1 MSSSTSN
8 PPAFS
13 VFKSINYKAL
23 IEKKKRWLF
32 VYISLFLALLA
43 LFILI
48 ISQIEIEGAPSKRA
62 YESLNNEI
70 YQWALHNK
78 KRQDLDW
85 LVVENT
91 LTKGI
96 RLTFNPNLLPNT
108 PLFPSARATINPRYL
123 PYIRQFS
130 DFLKSLDLPH
140 LDQRFVKNYQQL
152 SRLGYQIQMTIRVE
166 GHTDSRPLAKTAFY
180 RNNVELSTF
189 RAYTLMQQLLARTQ
203 LPPEDFAIVGYGSFH
218 PLTQNP
224 EDPQN
229 RRVEVYLLP
238 EMSQAEKTLES
249 GH

>member
-1 MSSSTSN
+1 MSSSNLSASQAAK
-8 PPAFS
+8 P
-13 VFKSINYKAL
+13 KSFKAL
-23 IEKKKRWLF
+23 IEKQKRWLF

-62 YESLNNEI
+62 YENLNNEI
-70 YQWALHNK
+70 YQWVLQNK
-78 KRQDLDW
+78 NQQGLDW

-96 RLTFNPNLLPNT
+96 RLTFDPNQLPGV

-130 DFLKSLDLPH
+130 DFLKTLDLPH
-140 LDQRFVKNYQQL
+140 LDQRFAKSYHL
-152 SRLGYQIQMTIRVE
+152 LESLGYQIQITIRVE
-166 GHTDSRPLAKTAFY
+166 GHTDSLPLAKTAFY

-189 RAYTLMQQLLARTQ
+189 RAYALMQQLLAQTQ
-203 LPPEDFAIVGYGSFH
+203 LPPDYFAIVGYGSFH
-218 PLTQNP
+218 PLTDNP

-238 EMSQAEKTLES
+238 EMNAKQASVSEER
-249 GH
+249 G